1 MYRDPIVE
9 ETRRLREEYAS
20 AFDHDLDAIF
30 EDIRKRQKQ
39 SRATLVTFPPKKPKD
54 ASAAA

>member
-20 AFDHDLDAIF
+20 QFKHDLDAIF
-30 EDIRKRQKQ
+30 QDIQKRQRQ
-39 SRATLVTFPPKKPKD
+39 STARIVTLPAKKPLDALVT
-54 ASAAA
+54 A